1 MKALIIIQ
9 LVKYQLNIQ
18 QDEQIL
24 IAVIRFNKAPYEY
37 RRPDAMTFVNRC
49 SIKDDQSRQLKY
61 ALLFNTPKAMSLLS
75 QFCELPSCTFPRDY
89 EDPTTSLFSKAS
101 RVKNSGA

>member
-75 QFCELPSCTFPRDY
+75 PIL
-89 EDPTTSLFSKAS
+89 
-101 RVKNSGA
+101 

>member
-9 LVKYQLNIQ
+9 LVKYQLNMK

-24 IAVIRFNKAPYEY
+24 IAVIRFNKA
-37 RRPDAMTFVNRC
+37 PDAMTFVNRC

-61 ALLFNTPKAMSLLS
+61 ALLFNTPKAMNLLS
-75 QFCELPSCTFPRDY
+75 PI
-89 EDPTTSLFSKAS
+89 
-101 RVKNSGA
+101 